1 MAENIVKNEVLDH
14 DGATNVTNWISQI
27 NANGTVYDIATHHG
41 ITFKDGKGDKTGTTW
56 TGLSDLEIVIP
67 NITDIVQTPIEFA
80 GTVGAGG
87 VISWNTGHGETPEIG
102 NLVFVTSDCTF
113 AEQVCEAGDMAI
125 YDGTNWKIVS
135 GENQV
140 KIVGATD
147 SNITDG
153 NRTVVAVGAAKDVLV
168 VEGKALSLTLDYADL
183 NDKHL
188 KTTGGKVIGV
198 RFDTMTV
205 GSVGIKLTKGED
217 STETIGAA
225 KTITYGTALKDGTV
239 KLENATDLVT
249 NLNLGTFTQGSQT
262 TSQKNSEL
270 TLDVTGGDLTLSSKQ
285 ASGEFVDSV
294 KINAVKFVD
303 ATLGEAGSIHMV
315 TDIVADGKGQSF
327 VNGIHKTKTDEGETA
342 DLTIEGYFKAKD
354 GVKFVEKLEGDLSPV
369 TSISEGSIELITSG
383 TDFVTGFSTESPT
396 IGDVV
401 SSVSVTANNNTSVL
415 NTAKVE
421 NHVLSFGSTNVTSD
435 VTTTLG
441 YKSLTKGAYKY
452 TAPVANTTSFVT
464 STLASGLEK
473 VADVKYTFGKAQET
487 TYTPTAVDKKLNTPE
502 LTVTY
507 GTYGFDDAGMKV
519 AVPAGTFVAS
529 VTPGDLPKWTGYSF
543 DTVDV
548 TGTVGTELTT
558 ATLEFNALKSNSI
571 TMPGTYKLS
580 TVDEGGDI
588 TVGKAGELAAR
599 NATVDLSTYLTDV
612 AIVE

>member
-1 MAENIVKNEVLDH
+1 MAENIVKNEVLNH

-113 AEQVCEAGDMAI
+113 AEQACEAGDMAI

-140 KIVGATD
+140 KIVGSTD

-188 KTTGGKVIGV
+188 KTTGGKVTEVNFG
-198 RFDTMTV
+198 TMTV
-205 GSVGIKLTKGED
+205 GSVGVKLNKADDVAT
-217 STETIGAA
+217 TIGELKDFQKA
-225 KTITYGTALKDGTV
+225 TALKDGKVT
-239 KLENATDLVT
+239 LQNATGLAS
-249 NLNLGTFTQGSQT
+249 NLNLGTFTQGTQT
-262 TSQKNSEL
+262 TSQKNSA
-270 TLDVTGGDLTLSSKQ
+270 LDLVVTGGDLTLASKQ

-294 KINAVKFVD
+294 KINAVSFAD
-303 ATLGEAGSIHMV
+303 ATLGETGSIHIV
-315 TDIVADGKGQSF
+315 TDIVSGKGQSF
-327 VNGIHKTKTDEGETA
+327 VNGIHKTKTEEGETA
-342 DLTIEGYFKAKD
+342 DLTIEGYMKAKD
-354 GVKFVEKLEGDLSPV
+354 GVQFVEKLEGDLSPV

-383 TDFVTGFSTESPT
+383 TDFVTGFSTESST
-396 IGDVV
+396 SGDVV

-421 NHVLSFGSTNVTSD
+421 NHVLSFGSTNVTSG

-452 TAPVANTTSFVT
+452 TAPVATTTSFVT
-464 STLASGLEK
+464 SGFEK

-487 TYTPTAVDKKLNTPE
+487 TYTPSAVDKKLNTPD

-507 GTYGFDDAGMKV
+507 GTYGFDDDGMKAV
-519 AVPAGTFVAS
+519 VPAQTFVAS
-529 VTPGDLPKWTGYSF
+529 VTPGNLPTWTGYSF

-558 ATLEFNALKSNSI
+558 EKFEFNALKSNSI
-571 TMPGTYKLS
+571 NMPGVYSLS
-580 TVDEGGDI
+580 TVAEGGDI
-588 TVGKAGELAAR
+588 TVGKEGALAAK
-599 NATVDLSTYLTDV
+599 NATVDLSTYLTGV
-612 AIVE
+612 AIVEQK